1 MKEKLFESLQ
11 RLGKTFMLPIS
22 ILPLAGLFLGISAS
36 FTGETFVKMYHL
48 ENILSPGMP
57 LHSIL
62 SVLA

>member
-36 FTGETFVKMYHL
+36 FTGETFVKMYH
-48 ENILSPGMP
+48 
-57 LHSIL
+57 
-62 SVLA
+62 